1 MKVCIESE
9 SGEYLT
15 ELDLADLDVNKMI
28 QYALLRLQ
36 LEKSD
41 VEYTI
46 PLKEDDIKKL
56 ISYAIKSMMN
66 DEIKRGK

>member
-1 MKVCIESE
+1 MKMRIESDT
-9 SGEYLT
+9 GEFLT
-15 ELDLADLDVNKMI
+15 ELDLAELDVNKMI

-36 LEKSD
+36 LEKNNI
-41 VEYTI
+41 EYNI
-46 PLKEDDIKKL
+46 PLNEDDIKKL